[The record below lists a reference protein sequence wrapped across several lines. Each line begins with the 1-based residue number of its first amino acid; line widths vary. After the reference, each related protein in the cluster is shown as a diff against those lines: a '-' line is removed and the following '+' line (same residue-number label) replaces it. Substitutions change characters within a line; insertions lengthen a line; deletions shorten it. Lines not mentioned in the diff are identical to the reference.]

1 MIDPKAEPIG
11 NRTPYKPV
19 DLRPKWRKP
28 ERPLTI
34 TREMIEDNLASVPDP
49 AYYWRDPY
57 GNWHLYE
64 DQ

>member
-28 ERPLTI
+28 EQSEP
-34 TREMIEDNLASVPDP
+34 NPDTH
-49 AYYWRDPY
+49 WRDPM
-57 GNWHLYE
+57 GKWHPYE

>member
-28 ERPLTI
+28 DYPEVI
-34 TREMIEDNLASVPDP
+34 TPDDVLDGVIPDEMLYD
-49 AYYWRDPY
+49 YWVGDRV
-57 GNWHLYE
+57 WRLKK
-64 DQ
+64 